1 MMQNLSGIEPVKTG
15 RCDDMPLDLSGRT
28 VKVDGFAPL
37 PDPVVAERF
46 QSAIADGCGGVSVSM
61 KPPQKPAIEFDC
73 RHEDA
78 SPCREDSCPD
88 VAQTLS
94 GSGKAEIGGGK
105 SRVERVGDVAVE
117 GVKDGIAVSEK
128 PNQSLGEGSERR
140 WEDAPPYQEAIV
152 PQTTSHSQG
161 VAIPQNVASLPK
173 KAVPQNASLPQR
185 KPESQSV
192 HSHTTHSE
200 APVSVLKDAIPVQ
213 RMHHI
218 TQNSSTVPDLGV
230 ADVKGIVSSKPPQNM
245 EATPEHVQIIA
256 PAPLP
261 IELPAAAV
269 LKQTAPAAPAEV
281 TRMFVAAAEAVADAV
296 LVSSGFV
303 NGEGRMLVRLQPEVL
318 GGSEVQIVAKGG
330 TLTVVVNPATQD
342 VQTIVEANR
351 TQFEQHLAEKV
362 HSWRI
367 SVAVRRGVKTDERV

>member
-1 MMQNLSGIEPVKTG
+1 MTQNLSGIEPVKAEG
-15 RCDDMPLDLSGRT
+15 CEGVSLGLFGRT
-28 VKVDGFAPL
+28 AKGDGFAPL

-46 QSAIADGCGGVSVSM
+46 QSAIADECDGVSVSM
-61 KPPQKPAIEFDC
+61 KPPQDPAIEFNR
-73 RHEDA
+73 RHEDV
-78 SPCREDSCPD
+78 SSCQEVLCPD

-94 GSGKAEIGGGK
+94 GSGKAEICGGK
-105 SRVERVGDVAVE
+105 SSVERVGDAE

-128 PNQSLGEGSERR
+128 PQQSAGVESEWREG
-140 WEDAPPYQEAIV
+140 APSYQEEVIQQNA
-152 PQTTSHSQG
+152 SHSQG
-161 VAIPQNVASLPK
+161 AVVLQDASCPQKDVAPQAAGCDVGELSKVAGRVVTNAPEMCAPWRGEDTPPRPSASVLRDVPSRQSAEALQDAPIPQRVSQMAS
-173 KAVPQNASLPQR
+173 
-185 KPESQSV
+185 PEQ
-192 HSHTTHSE
+192 
-200 APVSVLKDAIPVQ
+200 
-213 RMHHI
+213 
-218 TQNSSTVPDLGV
+218 
-230 ADVKGIVSSKPPQNM
+230 
-245 EATPEHVQIIA
+245 VQIIA

-269 LKQTAPAAPAEV
+269 LKQTAPVAPAEV

-303 NGEGRMLVRLQPEVL
+303 NGEGQMLVRLQPEVL

-351 TQFEQHLAEKV
+351 AQFEQHLAEKV
-362 HSWRI
+362 HSWRV